1 MIDRVSEGMRQKMP
15 IGEAHGPV
23 GTSAGGGEPGLQFP
37 LRDAQAGGG
46 VDRRRPIVPQIYNA
60 LRDAIV
66 RVNVLPGQAISETEM
81 AARFGVSRTPIRE
94 ALIRLADE
102 GLIDIY
108 PQAGTFVSRIDLAA
122 VREAQFVRASLETAV
137 AIRAASAPVRS
148 DVFDEILERQQRAIQ
163 EKDFGAFF
171 ASDEDLHRT
180 VFELGGHGPTWRLVL
195 AAKSHLDRVRQLEAP
210 SETILLEMLRQHR
223 AIASTILSGD
233 VDGVIE
239 AVREHSAV
247 ILDVAPKVAAKHP
260 DLFRG

>member
-1 MIDRVSEGMRQKMP
+1 MSTSGADGAIVTP
-15 IGEAHGPV
+15 IP
-23 GTSAGGGEPGLQFP
+23 AGQQGLSFP
-37 LRDAQAGGG
+37 PSDGRTGGG

-81 AARFGVSRTPIRE
+81 AASFGVSRTPIRE

-137 AIRAASAPVRS
+137 AIRAASAAVGTGA
-148 DVFDEILERQQRAIQ
+148 FDEILERQQRAIQ
-163 EKDFGAFF
+163 DGDFGAFF

-195 AAKSHLDRVRQLEAP
+195 AAKSHLDRVRQLESP
-210 SETILLEMLRQHR
+210 SETILREMLRQHR
-223 AIASTILSGD
+223 AIASTIRSGD
-233 VDGVIE
+233 VNGVIE

-247 ILDVAPKVAAKHP
+247 ILEVAPKVAAQHP